1 MTFLLMGWRVIAGRT
16 PGTSFRLE
24 ASSRYMERISW
35 TRGTEGLNV
44 EVMYVCLKPVGFTFS
59 SSRVR
64 SVRFAI
70 RIVDVVFGIEVIS
83 WKMGGFTVGFAYST
97 SVDMEK
103 VEFRYTKFR
112 ISAAS
117 GSEGAAW
124 AKLMRARMREVEVLD
139 VRG

>member
-1 MTFLLMGWRVIAGRT
+1 MRA
-16 PGTSFRLE
+16 
-24 ASSRYMERISW
+24 
-35 TRGTEGLNV
+35 TEGLNV
-44 EVMYVCLKPVGFTFS
+44 EVIYVCLNPVGFACS

-70 RIVDVVFGIEVIS
+70 RIVDVVFGIEVIG
-83 WKMGGFTVGFAYST
+83 WKIGGLMVGFAYSM
-97 SVDMEK
+97 SVDMKK
-103 VEFRYTKFR
+103 VEFRYTKLR